1 MLVSALKDL
10 DKVLRGEKTRLTD
23 LRDGTVDVSFPG
35 LSSLIVVLGAIS
47 GACIG
52 VFALF
57 REPAV
62 WQQVVASAV
71 KVPALFLL
79 TLLITFPSLY
89 VFNALVGSRLRF
101 AALSKLLIASLG
113 VTVSLTAAFGPIIAF
128 FSVSTTSYAFM
139 VLLNVVVYG
148 LSGVLGL
155 YFLLQTLHRIT
166 SLDLEPV
173 EAPATP
179 EFVIEENQ
187 PSGSSYYGE
196 PIADDEADKQ
206 AASSQTI
213 ATPPPVPAPGA
224 LERLEG
230 LVLSGHVKSVFR
242 CWVIVFAL
250 VGAQMSWVLRPFIGD
265 PDSPF
270 AWFRP
275 RGSNFFTAVWNAFLN
290 LF

>member
-1 MLVSALKDL
+1 MLIKALKDL
-10 DKVLRGEKTRLTD
+10 DQVLRGEKTQLTD

-35 LSSLIVVLGAIS
+35 LASLVALLGAIS
-47 GACIG
+47 GACVG

-57 REPAV
+57 RDPPVYE
-62 WQQVVASAV
+62 QVIASAA

-89 VFNALVGSRLRF
+89 VFNALVGSRLRLI
-101 AALSKLLIASLG
+101 ALSKLLIASLG

-128 FSVSTTSYAFM
+128 FSVSTTSYSFM

-166 SLDLEPV
+166 SLDLIQPQ
-173 EAPATP
+173 PGATTAGD
-179 EFVIEENQ
+179 FLANADSEEQ
-187 PSGSSYYGE
+187 EQGE
-196 PIADDEADKQ
+196 RE
-206 AASSQTI
+206 S
-213 ATPPPVPAPGA
+213 ATPPTRPAMTPGA
-224 LERLEG
+224 LEPLKSQG
-230 LVLSGHVKSVFR
+230 LSRHVKTVFR
-242 CWVIVFAL
+242 CWVVVFAL

-270 AWFRP
+270 QWFRE
-275 RGSNFFTAVWNAFLN
+275 RGSNFFIAVWNSLVN

>member
-1 MLVSALKDL
+1 MLIKALKDL
-10 DKVLRGEKTRLTD
+10 DQVLRGEKTQLTD

-35 LSSLIVVLGAIS
+35 LASLVAVLGAIS
-47 GACIG
+47 GACVG

-57 REPAV
+57 RDPPV
-62 WQQVVASAV
+62 YQQVIASAS

-89 VFNALVGSRLRF
+89 VFNALVGSRLRLI
-101 AALSKLLIASLG
+101 ALSKLLIASLG

-128 FSVSTTSYAFM
+128 FSVSTTSYSFM

-166 SLDLEPV
+166 SLDLMQPEPDSTTPDDFL
-173 EAPATP
+173 AATDSD
-179 EFVIEENQ
+179 EQERR
-187 PSGSSYYGE
+187 E
-196 PIADDEADKQ
+196 PR
-206 AASSQTI
+206 ST
-213 ATPPPVPAPGA
+213 TPPVRPGPPTGA
-224 LERLEG
+224 LEPLKG
-230 LVLSGHVKSVFR
+230 LGLSGHVKTVFR
-242 CWVIVFAL
+242 CWVVVFAL

-270 AWFRP
+270 QWFRE
-275 RGSNFFTAVWNAFLN
+275 RGSNFFTAVWNSLLN

>member
-1 MLVSALKDL
+1 MLIKALKDL
-10 DKVLRGEKTRLTD
+10 DQVLRGEKTQLTD

-35 LSSLIVVLGAIS
+35 LASLVALLGAIS
-47 GACIG
+47 GACVG

-57 REPAV
+57 RDPPVYE
-62 WQQVVASAV
+62 QVIASAA

-89 VFNALVGSRLRF
+89 VFNALVGSRLRLI
-101 AALSKLLIASLG
+101 ALSKLLIASLG

-128 FSVSTTSYAFM
+128 FSVSTTSYSFM

-166 SLDLEPV
+166 SLDLIQPEPGST
-173 EAPATP
+173 APGDFPATTGSD
-179 EFVIEENQ
+179 EQEQ
-187 PSGSSYYGE
+187 SGPRS
-196 PIADDEADKQ
+196 
-206 AASSQTI
+206 T
-213 ATPPPVPAPGA
+213 TPPARPVSTTGA
-224 LERLEG
+224 LEPLKG
-230 LVLSGHVKSVFR
+230 LGLSGHVKTVFR
-242 CWVIVFAL
+242 CWVVVFAL

-270 AWFRP
+270 QWFRE
-275 RGSNFFTAVWNAFLN
+275 RGSNFFTAVWNSLLN